1 MQIKREV
8 FTTVTFYFASFDF
21 FHHYTSSCLDAA
33 RGWALGIDSVC
44 HMNHSLSLSTKC
56 LLSYFYCW
64 LSHKGIKCPK
74 KALRQTQ
81 KLSCSSLAETLIYS
95 SSAMLHLHSIYVQY
109 RYKTLVASPG
119 CRFFTIYSVSCVFFN
134 SPLSALCYF
143 IKICWTFDSDF
154 DAVLQHVKLLVEG
167 PLLLVYSSP
176 TDKWEWIDF
185 ITMSLP
191 DCQGTNVSLEVQ

>member
-1 MQIKREV
+1 
-8 FTTVTFYFASFDF
+8 
-21 FHHYTSSCLDAA
+21 
-33 RGWALGIDSVC
+33 
-44 HMNHSLSLSTKC
+44 MNHSLSLSTKC

-64 LSHKGIKCPK
+64 LSYKGIKCPK

-119 CRFFTIYSVSCVFFN
+119 CSFFTIYSVSCVFFN
-134 SPLSALCYF
+134 SPLSALYYF

-154 DAVLQHVKLLVEG
+154 DAVLQHVKLLVQA
-167 PLLLVYSSP
+167 PLLLVYSSLFVTRSTIIIISKP
-176 TDKWEWIDF
+176 LTCLKNKF
-185 ITMSLP
+185 I
-191 DCQGTNVSLEVQ
+191 CQVEDGIGSNKAFLLFPMLLQG